1 MAEFFVRRPI
11 VAMVIA
17 IIIVIVGLVALGRL
31 PVAQYPDINPPM
43 VNVSGTYT
51 GANAINVEQS
61 VATPIEQKVNGVEG
75 MIYMNS
81 TNSSDGRMSLDV
93 SFEVGSDLDMANV
106 LTQNRVSEATASLPE
121 EVKRLGVPVKKKL
134 SFPLLL
140 ISLVSPNGTYDES
153 FLSNYA
159 AINIVDELARIRGVG
174 LAEVLGGSVSEY
186 AMRIWIRPDELA
198 KLHLTVSDI
207 TNAIQQQ
214 NVLVPAGQIGGE
226 PAPPGTEFTYTV
238 NTGGRFETP
247 EEFGAVVVR
256 ANPDGSQVLL
266 RDIARIELGSQ
277 NYLYRVRLDGQPS
290 SLVQVFQLP
299 DANGLEVAKQILT
312 AMERIAERFP
322 DDVEYVISL
331 DTTKPIT
338 AGIREIVV
346 TLFQAVALVILVV
359 YIFLQNARS
368 TLIPTLTVPVSLIG
382 AFMVFPLLGFTIN
395 TLSLLGLV
403 LAIGIVVDDAIVV
416 VEAVAAKMEKG
427 MPARE
432 ATIEAMHEVSGPIVA
447 TSLALIAV
455 FVPVAAMG
463 GITGRLYQQFAI
475 TIAIAVAISSINA
488 LTLSPALAS
497 SLLKPPGEDKSI
509 FDKFFVWFNR
519 WFEVA
524 TEKFM
529 VLTAYFTHKVSR
541 AAVLLV
547 ALVAG
552 IVLLFRIVP
561 AGFVPEEDQAYIM
574 AGLIMPDSAS
584 LQRTDAVIKQMEDIL
599 AEYDAIENA
608 TVIAGYSI
616 MSGTLQPNAGMAFIQ
631 LKDWDERTDSEDHA
645 RELVRRLNVDFHR
658 HIREGIAF
666 AFGPPA
672 IPGLGTGSGFTMM
685 LQDRGGNTPEYLF
698 EQSQRFLQAANARP
712 EISNA
717 LTLFRPSS
725 PQIFLD
731 IDDGKALKMGVPLS
745 DVNTSVGAFLGGAY
759 VNDFNR
765 FGRLYKVYVQ
775 AEPEYRGSVDGINMF
790 YVRNTKGD
798 SVPLS
803 TLVQTSNSA
812 GPEFTNRF
820 NLYRAAKITGQPAP
834 GYSSAQALDA
844 LEEEAAR
851 VLPSDM
857 GFNWADMSYQEK
869 AAAGSGAVVFL
880 MALVFVFLIL
890 AAQYESWSLPLSV
903 LAGTPIAVFG
913 AVAGLFI
920 SRLFSES
927 YENNV
932 FAQIGLVMLI
942 GLAAKNAIL
951 IVEFAKI
958 ESEKGKDPVEA
969 AMEAARLRFRP
980 ILMTAFSFILG
991 VLPLLVA
998 SGAGAEARKVMGM
1011 TVFSGMLVATVI
1023 GVLMVP
1029 ALYVIIER
1037 YVARPKPVEDAAG
1050 AAGGG
1055 QGTPG
1060 VASKA
1065 EEP

>member
-17 IIIVIVGLVALGRL
+17 IIIVILGLVALRGL
-31 PVAQYPDINPPM
+31 PIAQYPEITPPM
-43 VNVSGTYT
+43 VQVSGTYT

-61 VATPIEQKVNGVEG
+61 VATPVEQKVNGVEN
-75 MIYMNS
+75 MLYMTS

-93 SFEVGSDLDMANV
+93 SFEVGTDLDMANV
-106 LTQNRVSEATASLPE
+106 LTQNRVSEAQATLPE
-121 EVKRLGVPVKKKL
+121 EVKRLGVTVKKKL

-140 ISLVSPNGTYDES
+140 VSLVSPNGTYDES
-153 FLSNYA
+153 FLTNYA
-159 AINIVDELARIRGVG
+159 TINLVDELARIRGVG
-174 LAEVLGGSVSEY
+174 LAEVLGGSVTEY
-186 AMRIWIRPDELA
+186 AMRIWIKPDQLA
-198 KLHLTVSDI
+198 KLNLTVPDI
-207 TNAIQQQ
+207 TGAIQQQ

-226 PAPPGTEFTYTV
+226 PAPAGTEFTYTV

-247 EEFGAVVVR
+247 EEFGRVVVR
-256 ANPDGSQVLL
+256 ADPDGSQVLL
-266 RDIARIELGSQ
+266 RDVARIELGSQ

-290 SLVQVFQLP
+290 ALVQVFQLP
-299 DANGLEVAKQILT
+299 DANGLDVAAQVFT
-312 AMERIAERFP
+312 ALDQIAEQFP
-322 DDVEYVISL
+322 DDLEYVVSL

-346 TLFQAVALVILVV
+346 TLFQAVGLVILVV
-359 YIFLQNARS
+359 YIFLQSARA

-382 AFMVFPLLGFTIN
+382 AFAVFPLLGFTIN

-427 MPARE
+427 MPADK

-463 GITGRLYQQFAI
+463 GITGALYQQFAI
-475 TIAIAVAISSINA
+475 TIAVAVAISSINA

-497 SLLKPPGEDKSI
+497 SLLKPPGEDKSV
-509 FDKFFVWFNR
+509 FDKFFNGFNHWFGI
-519 WFEVA
+519 A
-524 TEKFM
+524 TDKFM
-529 VLTAYFTHKVSR
+529 VLTGFFTHKIRR
-541 AAVLLV
+541 AGILLLV
-547 ALVAG
+547 LVAAL
-552 IVLLFRIVP
+552 VLLFRIVP
-561 AGFVPEEDQAYIM
+561 AGFVPEEDQAYVM
-574 AGLIMPDSAS
+574 VGVIMPDSAS
-584 LQRTDAVIKQMEDIL
+584 LQRTDVVISQVEDII
-599 AEYDAIENA
+599 AGYDAVQNA

-616 MSGTLQPNAGMAFIQ
+616 LSGTLQPNAGMAFIQ
-631 LKDWDERTDSEDHA
+631 LKDWDERPDAADHA
-645 RELVRRLNVDFHR
+645 AAVVRRMNADFAAN
-658 HIREGIAF
+658 IKEGVAF

-672 IPGLGTGSGFTMM
+672 IPGLGTGSGFTAM
-685 LQDRGGNTPEYLF
+685 LQDRGGNTPE
-698 EQSQRFLQAANARP
+698 FLYTEAGKFIQAANERP
-712 EISNA
+712 EISGA

-731 IDDGKALKMGVPLS
+731 IDDGKALKLGVPLA

-775 AEPEYRGSVDGINMF
+775 AEPEYRATVDGINMF
-790 YVRNTKGD
+790 YVRSNTGE

-803 TLVQTSNSA
+803 TLVETSRST

-820 NLYRAAKITGQPAP
+820 NLFRSAKITGQAAP

-844 LEEEAAR
+844 LEEVAAQE
-851 VLPSDM
+851 LPSGM
-857 GFNWADMSYQEK
+857 SLGWADMSYQEK
-869 AAAGSGAVVFL
+869 AAAGSGSVVFL

-890 AAQYESWSLPLSV
+890 AAQYESWSLPISV

-913 AVAGLFI
+913 AITGLWLA
-920 SRLFSES
+920 RLFSES
-927 YENNV
+927 YVNNV

-951 IVEFAKI
+951 IVEFAKV

-1023 GVLMVP
+1023 GVLVVP
-1029 ALYVIIER
+1029 ALYVVVER
-1037 YVARPKPVEDAAG
+1037 YIARPKPQHSAATTNTPEPVEDA
-1050 AAGGG
+1050 
-1055 QGTPG
+1055 
-1060 VASKA
+1060 
-1065 EEP
+1065 